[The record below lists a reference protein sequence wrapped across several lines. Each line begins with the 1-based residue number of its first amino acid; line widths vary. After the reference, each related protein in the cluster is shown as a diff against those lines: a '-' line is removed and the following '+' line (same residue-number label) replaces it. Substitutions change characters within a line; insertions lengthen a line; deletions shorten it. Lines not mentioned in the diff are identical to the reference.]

1 MLTSSVKYRKCTYA
15 AYCPLQGPQ
24 LFTENEMSK
33 SPDVRYISDV
43 DERLGVA
50 VRLYAIVESSMQK
63 IKAEMLVEHIR
74 AKILPFDRS
83 FGEHPINNV
92 GNDAQLA
99 SLLGTILTS
108 IERLSFQVC
117 RKQKEEVP
125 NIAIIIIR
133 GRLILCGI
141 LGDIVFALL
150 RKNSDSYA
158 SRVGS
163 QQYTLFSNCNVPQ
176 TLKGSNFAATDNTL
190 VKLYIHEMQPSDLRF
205 FVFTRESIRMLLK
218 SIPSLTLFT
227 KSSDDIIWSLH
238 LWQTEMYSKN
248 PQKVPAAGFLL
259 VDNLSKM
266 IADSDVCLKQNF
278 AENLLKKIKEEQSQE
293 KQTRREQRWK
303 MLESKLA
310 AEMNI
315 SEKSEDSTNQRTVY
329 LQTKLKQIQATYTR
343 IKELVNKLL
352 HEERN
357 EMLAYM
363 KRKEEVLN
371 LEKECEQQKA
381 LQEKVL
387 SLQERQR
394 KQLADLRGFLR
405 KFLKYQDIVR
415 CELLINVEKLEQRLE
430 TMKFENSEIHLRN
443 ICRYH
448 QRMLR
453 VTLFQNKIEQNL
465 ESLEK
470 QMQETTRNSCRM
482 QRKLETLRSQLQQKK
497 QLVKPIQEI
506 RPISGQTYCRSGG
519 AQRNFHVAANRQFHY
534 GDEFQR
540 HHWRRRSNS
549 EVRSGS
555 MGNVQ

>member
-1 MLTSSVKYRKCTYA
+1 MN
-15 AYCPLQGPQ
+15 
-24 LFTENEMSK
+24 FTELESIF
-33 SPDVRYISDV
+33 VDV
-43 DERLGVA
+43 D
-50 VRLYAIVESSMQK
+50 
-63 IKAEMLVEHIR
+63 
-74 AKILPFDRS
+74 
-83 FGEHPINNV
+83 
-92 GNDAQLA
+92 
-99 SLLGTILTS
+99 
-108 IERLSFQVC
+108 
-117 RKQKEEVP
+117 
-125 NIAIIIIR
+125 
-133 GRLILCGI
+133 
-141 LGDIVFALL
+141 FA
-150 RKNSDSYA
+150 
-158 SRVGS
+158 
-163 QQYTLFSNCNVPQ
+163 
-176 TLKGSNFAATDNTL
+176 
-190 VKLYIHEMQPSDLRF
+190 
-205 FVFTRESIRMLLK
+205 
-218 SIPSLTLFT
+218 
-227 KSSDDIIWSLH
+227 
-238 LWQTEMYSKN
+238 
-248 PQKVPAAGFLL
+248 PAAGFLL

-482 QRKLETLRSQLQQKK
+482 QRKLETLRSQVITTSVFTCILPV
-497 QLVKPIQEI
+497 LYHFSIF
-506 RPISGQTYCRSGG
+506 RSTSH
-519 AQRNFHVAANRQFHY
+519 RVFKNLYLSHIK
-534 GDEFQR
+534 
-540 HHWRRRSNS
+540 
-549 EVRSGS
+549 
-555 MGNVQ
+555 

>member
-1 MLTSSVKYRKCTYA
+1 MLTSSIKYRKCTYA

-24 LFTENEMSK
+24 LSTENEMSK
-33 SPDVRYISDV
+33 NPDVRYISDV

-63 IKAEMLVEHIR
+63 VKAEMLVEHIR
-74 AKILPFDRS
+74 AQILPFDRS

-99 SLLGTILTS
+99 SLLGTILSS

-117 RKQKEEVP
+117 RKQKEETP

-190 VKLYIHEMQPSDLRF
+190 VKLYVHEMQPSDLRF
-205 FVFTRESIRMLLK
+205 FVFTRESIRVLLK
-218 SIPSLTLFT
+218 SVPSLTLFT

-248 PQKVPAAGFLL
+248 PYKVPAAGFLL

-266 IADSDVCLKQNF
+266 IADSDVCLEQNF
-278 AENLLKKIKEEQSQE
+278 AENLLKKIKEKQSQE

-357 EMLAYM
+357 EMLAYI

-482 QRKLETLRSQLQQKK
+482 QRKLEALRSQVQQKK
-497 QLVKPIQEI
+497 QLVKPVQET
-506 RPISGQTYCRSGG
+506 RPISGQTYWRGGG
-519 AQRNFHVAANRQFHY
+519 AQRNFHAAANRQFPY
-534 GDEFQR
+534 SDEFQR

-549 EVRSGS
+549 EVLWKNKR
-555 MGNVQ
+555 NH